1 MSKFEDH
8 CQESA
13 MLNNPKAF
21 VVALREVV
29 AGLYQVFDLTA
40 ERPYDPD
47 DDDKPLFGVSS
58 QFDRPNEFLQ
68 TLLDMLRVFFEPDP
82 PGTFFLNANPCFL
95 YDAMPDKPVQ
105 LGYASIL
112 GDPGESFLAMVDNK
126 IFPRLTEL
134 SYQQEV
140 HSSAF
145 FAICRGPDRGGRI
158 KFGDDLLCEAGMA
171 LKANISVNEAWG
183 ELYSA
188 IEGESPVFS
197 KQNCVGISFD
207 ESLGDRLRVS
217 VWLIIPAHRA

>member
-13 MLNNPKAF
+13 MLNNPKVF
-21 VVALREVV
+21 VDALRKVV
-29 AGLYQVFDLTA
+29 EGLYEVFDLAA
-40 ERPYDPD
+40 ECPYDPD

-82 PGTFFLNANPCFL
+82 PGTFFLNANPGFL

-112 GDPGESFLAMVDNK
+112 GDPGESFSAMLDEK
-126 IFPRLTEL
+126 IFPRLAAL
-134 SYQQEV
+134 GYQQETC
-140 HSSAF
+140 SSGF

-158 KFGDDLLCEAGMA
+158 KFGDDLLYEATMA
-171 LKANISVNEAWG
+171 LKANISVDEAWG
-183 ELYSA
+183 GLYSA
-188 IEGESPVFS
+188 IEGESPAFS
-197 KQNCVGISFD
+197 QRNCVGISFD
-207 ESLGDRLRVS
+207 ESLSDRLRVS
-217 VWLIIPAHRA
+217 VWLIIPVHQA

>member
-1 MSKFEDH
+1 
-8 CQESA
+8 
-13 MLNNPKAF
+13 MLDNPKAF
-21 VVALREVV
+21 VTALREVV
-29 AGLYQVFDLTA
+29 AGLYQVFDLAA

-58 QFDRPNEFLQ
+58 QFDRSNEFLQ

-82 PGTFFLNANPCFL
+82 PGTVFLNANPCFL
-95 YDAMPDKPVQ
+95 YDALPDQPIQ

-112 GDPGESFLAMVDNK
+112 GDLGESFSVMLNSK

-134 SYQQEV
+134 GYQQEAY
-140 HSSAF
+140 SSGF
-145 FAICRGPDRGGRI
+145 FAICRGPERGGRI
-158 KFGDDLLCEAGMA
+158 KFGDDLLCEAAMA
-171 LKANISVNEAWG
+171 LQANISVEEAWG
-183 ELYSA
+183 GLYSA
-188 IEGESPVFS
+188 IEGEPRAFS

>member
-13 MLNNPKAF
+13 MLDNPKVF
-21 VVALREVV
+21 VDALRKVV
-29 AGLYQVFDLTA
+29 AGLYQVFDLAA

-82 PGTFFLNANPCFL
+82 PGTVFLNANPCFL
-95 YDAMPDKPVQ
+95 YEALSDKPVQ
-105 LGYASIL
+105 LGYASVL
-112 GDPGESFLAMVDNK
+112 GEPGESFLAMLDSK

-134 SYQQEV
+134 GYHKEAD
-140 HSSAF
+140 SSGF

-158 KFGDDLLCEAGMA
+158 KFGDDLLCEAAMA
-171 LKANISVNEAWG
+171 LQANISVEEAWEG
-183 ELYSA
+183 LYSA
-188 IEGESPVFS
+188 IEGESRAFS

-217 VWLIIPAHRA
+217 VWLMIPAHRA